1 MIIHTK
7 PMKHVVPFYTFDQ
20 GFIQNETRIN

>member
-7 PMKHVVPFYTFDQ
+7 AMKHVVAFYTFDQ
-20 GFIQNETRIN
+20 GFIQNEIRIN

>member
-7 PMKHVVPFYTFDQ
+7 PMKRVVAFYTFDQ
-20 GFIQNETRIN
+20 GFIQTEIRIN

>member
-7 PMKHVVPFYTFDQ
+7 PMKHVVAFYTFDQ
-20 GFIQNETRIN
+20 GFIQNEIRIN

>member
-7 PMKHVVPFYTFDQ
+7 PMKHVAAFYTFDQ
-20 GFIQNETRIN
+20 DFIQNKIRVN

>member
-7 PMKHVVPFYTFDQ
+7 PMKHVAAFYTLDQ
-20 GFIQNETRIN
+20 GFIQTEIRIN